1 MAEKSST
8 NFGFIIL
15 ITLVATIGGFLFGY
29 DSGVINGTVDGLQ
42 KAFHSDSAGTGF
54 NVASILLG
62 CAAGAFMA
70 GWLAD
75 KFGRRTILLIA
86 SVCFTASAL
95 GAGLAQNSLQFIV
108 VRVLGG
114 LAVGAAS
121 VLAPAYISE
130 VTPAKYRGALSSVQQ
145 IAIISGLF
153 ASFLSNYLLARRAGG
168 STAILAMGL
177 EAWRWMF
184 WVMLVPSVVF
194 FFSLLFIPESP
205 RFLVASRKKEK
216 ALAVLTRL
224 MGAADAQAKLS
235 EIDASLVADHHRPK
249 LTDILDSKRLF
260 RPIVWVG
267 LGLATFQQLV
277 GINVVF
283 YYGAVL
289 WKSAGFKESDA
300 LLINVLSGAVSI
312 VACLIA
318 TAVIDRLG
326 RKPLLLIGSIGMAV
340 TLGTM
345 AVVFA
350 TARVNNGALD
360 LVGSSGPIALVA
372 ANLYVMFFNVSW
384 GPVMWVMLGEMFP
397 NQIRGSGLAISG
409 LAQWLA
415 NFGITM
421 TFPMLLSGVGLGGAY
436 GVYAVFAIVSI
447 VFILKAVHE
456 TKGKELEE
464 MQG

>member
-1 MAEKSST
+1 MAEKDST
-8 NFGFIIL
+8 NFAFIIL

-62 CAAGAFMA
+62 CAVGAFMA

-75 KFGRRTILLIA
+75 KFGRRTILIVAAL
-86 SVCFTASAL
+86 CFAGSAF
-95 GAGLAQNSLQFIV
+95 GAGLAQNSLQFV
-108 VRVLGG
+108 LVRVLGG

-130 VTPAKYRGALSSVQQ
+130 VAPAKYRGALSSVQQ
-145 IAIISGLF
+145 IAIITGLF
-153 ASFLSNYLLARRAGG
+153 ASFLSNYLLARKAGG
-168 STAILAMGL
+168 STEILAMGL

-194 FFSLLFIPESP
+194 FLSLLFIPESP
-205 RFLVASRKKEK
+205 RFLVASGKKDK

-224 MGAADAQAKLS
+224 MGSEAQAKLA
-235 EIDASLVADHHRPK
+235 EIDASLVSDHHRPR

-267 LGLATFQQLV
+267 IGLASFQQLV

-300 LLINVLSGAVSI
+300 LLINVISGAVSI
-312 VACLIA
+312 AACFIA
-318 TAVIDRLG
+318 TALIDRIG

-340 TLGTM
+340 TLGVLA
-345 AVVFA
+345 AVFG
-350 TARVNNGALD
+350 TASSSHGALE
-360 LVGSSGPIALVA
+360 LTGSRGPIALVA
-372 ANLYVMFFNVSW
+372 ANLYVMFFNFSW

-409 LAQWLA
+409 LAQWLS

-421 TFPMLLSGVGLGGAY
+421 TFPMLLAGVGLGGAY
-436 GVYAVFAIVSI
+436 GLYTLCAIISI
-447 VFILKAVHE
+447 VFILKSVHE

-464 MQG
+464 MKG